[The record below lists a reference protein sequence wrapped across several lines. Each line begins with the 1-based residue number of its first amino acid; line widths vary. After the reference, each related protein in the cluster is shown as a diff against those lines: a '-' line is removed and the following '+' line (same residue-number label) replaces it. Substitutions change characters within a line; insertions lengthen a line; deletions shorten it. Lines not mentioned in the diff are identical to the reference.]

1 MACPEGEEDEPQTEF
16 DDAEQRQLK
25 HGHAGRNGCTRKRP
39 NAIEDKYADRQLA
52 GSIDIDF
59 LSLMITIIKAMK
71 NVCMN
76 PKTAPAK

>member
-1 MACPEGEEDEPQTEF
+1 MAALET
-16 DDAEQRQLK
+16 
-25 HGHAGRNGCTRKRP
+25 GHTT
-39 NAIEDKYADRQLA
+39 IEDKYANIQLA
-52 GSIDIDF
+52 GSIDTDF